1 MAFTVRVTEEQEKQL
16 DELMALTGQATKA
29 GFVLYMIENGKEIMK
44 NDSKFRQIKALE
56 EEIKL
61 KEKEISRIEKMIL
74 REMQWQGLRLG
85 CCCCTMHKNE

>member
-16 DELMALTGQATKA
+16 DELMALTSQATKA

-44 NDSKFRQIKALE
+44 NDNKFRRIKALE

-61 KEKEISRIEKMIL
+61 KEKEIEKIKA
-74 REMQWQGLRLG
+74 G
-85 CCCCTMHKNE
+85 K